1 MSFFHIEYSV
11 RVSDKERFL
20 MEQKVLD
27 TFRKQLIEKREE
39 ILREAE
45 RTLSELTDQ
54 SGNIPDPN
62 DRASAESGRNFEL
75 RIRQREQKLLSKIEA
90 ALQRIDD
97 GEFGECESCGEVIG
111 LKRLE
116 ARPVTSLCIECKTAE
131 ESKEKSQGK

>member
-1 MSFFHIEYSV
+1 
-11 RVSDKERFL
+11 

-27 TFRKQLIEKREE
+27 SFQKQLIEKRDD
-39 ILREAE
+39 IQKEAE
-45 RTLSELTDQ
+45 RTLAELTDQ

-75 RIRQREQKLLSKIEA
+75 RIRQREQKLLSKIED

-97 GEFGECESCGEVIG
+97 GDFGECDSCGELIG

-116 ARPVTSLCIECKTAE
+116 ARPVTTLCIECKTAQ
-131 ESKEKSQGK
+131 ESQEKSKGK

>member
-1 MSFFHIEYSV
+1 
-11 RVSDKERFL
+11 

-27 TFRKQLIEKREE
+27 KFREQLIAKRED
-39 ILREAE
+39 ILKEAE

-75 RIRQREQKLLSKIEA
+75 RIRQREQKLLSKIEEA
-90 ALQRIDD
+90 IQRIED
-97 GEFGECESCGEVIG
+97 GDYGECESCGLLIG

-116 ARPVTSLCIECKTAE
+116 ARPVTTLCIECKTAQE
-131 ESKEKSQGK
+131 NKEKSQGK

>member
-1 MSFFHIEYSV
+1 
-11 RVSDKERFL
+11 

-27 TFRKQLIEKREE
+27 SFQKKLVGKRDD
-39 ILREAE
+39 ILKEAE
-45 RTLSELTDQ
+45 RTLAELTDH

-75 RIRQREQKLLSKIEA
+75 RIRQREQKLLSKIED

-97 GEFGECESCGEVIG
+97 GDFGECDSCGELIG

-116 ARPVTSLCIECKTAE
+116 ARPVTTLCIECKTAQ
-131 ESKEKSQGK
+131 ESQEKSKGK

>member
-1 MSFFHIEYSV
+1 
-11 RVSDKERFL
+11 

-27 TFRKQLIEKREE
+27 NFQEQLTAKRED
-39 ILREAE
+39 ILKEAE

-75 RIRQREQKLLSKIEA
+75 RIRQREQKLLSKIEE
-90 ALQRIDD
+90 ALQRIED
-97 GEFGECESCGEVIG
+97 GNFGECDSCDELIG

-116 ARPVTSLCIECKTAE
+116 ARPVTTLCIECKTAQ
-131 ESKEKSQGK
+131 ESKEKSQRK

>member
-1 MSFFHIEYSV
+1 
-11 RVSDKERFL
+11 

-27 TFRKQLIEKREE
+27 AFQEQLIEKRDE
-39 ILREAE
+39 IQKEAE
-45 RTLSELTDQ
+45 RTLAELNDQ

-75 RIRQREQKLLSKIEA
+75 RIRQREQKLLSKIED

-97 GEFGECESCGEVIG
+97 GDFGQCESCGELIG

-116 ARPVTSLCIECKTAE
+116 ARPVTTLCIECKTAQ

>member
-1 MSFFHIEYSV
+1 
-11 RVSDKERFL
+11 
-20 MEQKVLD
+20 MEQKIVD
-27 TFRKQLIEKREE
+27 RFQNQLVEKRED

-45 RTLSELTDQ
+45 RTLAELNDQ

-75 RIRQREQKLLSKIEA
+75 RIRQREQRLLSKIEE
-90 ALQRIDD
+90 ALQRIED
-97 GEFGECESCGEVIG
+97 GEFGDCSSCGERIG

-116 ARPVTSLCIECKTAE
+116 ARPVTALCIECKTAQ

>member
-1 MSFFHIEYSV
+1 
-11 RVSDKERFL
+11 
-20 MEQKVLD
+20 MEEKVLES
-27 TFRKQLIEKREE
+27 FREQLVDKRDN
-39 ILREAE
+39 ILKEAE

-75 RIRQREQKLLSKIEA
+75 RIRQREQRLLSKIDD

-97 GEFGECESCGEVIG
+97 GDFGECESCGETIG
-111 LKRLE
+111 LKRLK
-116 ARPVTSLCIECKTAE
+116 ARPVTALCIECKTAQ

>member
-1 MSFFHIEYSV
+1 
-11 RVSDKERFL
+11 

-27 TFRKQLIEKREE
+27 SFREQLAEKRED
-39 ILREAE
+39 ILKEAE

-75 RIRQREQKLLSKIEA
+75 RIRQREQKLLSKIED
-90 ALQRIDD
+90 ALQRIED
-97 GEFGECESCGEVIG
+97 GDFGECDSCGCAIG
-111 LKRLE
+111 IKRLE
-116 ARPVTSLCIECKTAE
+116 ARPVTSQCIECKTAQ

>member
-1 MSFFHIEYSV
+1 
-11 RVSDKERFL
+11 
-20 MEQKVLD
+20 MEQKILD
-27 TFRKQLIEKREE
+27 SFQKQLVEKREE

-45 RTLSELTDQ
+45 RTLAELNDQ

-75 RIRQREQKLLSKIEA
+75 RIRQREQKLLAKIEE

-97 GEFGECESCGEVIG
+97 GDFGECESCGDLIG

-116 ARPVTSLCIECKTAE
+116 ARPVTTLCIECKTAQ

>member
-1 MSFFHIEYSV
+1 
-11 RVSDKERFL
+11 

-27 TFRKQLIEKREE
+27 SFQKQLVEKREE
-39 ILREAE
+39 ILKEAE
-45 RTLSELTDQ
+45 RTLSELNDQ

-75 RIRQREQKLLSKIEA
+75 RIRQREQKLLSKIEE
-90 ALQRIDD
+90 ALQRIEDD
-97 GEFGECESCGEVIG
+97 EYGECDSCGELIG

-116 ARPVTSLCIECKTAE
+116 ARPVTTLCIECKTAQ